1 MKFLFD
7 QNLSYRLVSALQ
19 KHYPGSVHVREVG
32 LASADDRTIW
42 QFAAAEGYTIV
53 TKDADF
59 RQLSFVYGA
68 PPRVIWMSVG
78 DATTAQIEQVLSA
91 CVAEITA
98 FHEDPEA
105 AFLVLQ

>member
-7 QNLSYRLVSALQ
+7 QNLSYRLVAALQ
-19 KHYPGSVHVREVG
+19 KHYPGSAHVRKVG

-42 QFAAAEGYTIV
+42 QFAAAADYTIV

-59 RQLSFVYGA
+59 RQISFVYGA
-68 PPRVIWMSVG
+68 PPRVIWLSVG
-78 DATTAQIEQVLSA
+78 DATTAQIEQVLIA
-91 CVAEITA
+91 RVDEIIA
-98 FHEDPEA
+98 FHDDPQA